1 MIYVE
6 KHTHILSHATMLTRR
21 NLLAFSAL
29 ATACTRT
36 PKSLTEAL
44 PVQVQRA
51 WILKRT
57 QPLPVEEAPA
67 LIRSLGL
74 RQAIRAVYEGNGSV
88 TVRMFEMNVET
99 SAFELIQKW
108 RQQDGLAMY
117 KGPYFFVAQGE
128 GTDQAT
134 LSAFLQAFQQE
145 LKTS

>member
-1 MIYVE
+1 
-6 KHTHILSHATMLTRR
+6 MLTRR
-21 NLLAFSAL
+21 NLLTFFVF

-36 PKSLTEAL
+36 PKSLKEAL

-57 QPLPVEEAPA
+57 QPLPAEEAPA

-74 RQAIRAVYEGNGSV
+74 RQAIKGTYEGNGNI
-88 TVRMFEMNVET
+88 TVRLFEMNVEV

-117 KGPYFFVAQGE
+117 KGPYFFVAQGV

-134 LSAFLQAFQQE
+134 LSAFLEAFQQE
-145 LKTS
+145 LKTD